1 MTWCWIWWCTCSLG
15 DSIQVNRSKGF
26 WCKVLG
32 SRWASWCQLADIML
46 GLYHFFACCW
56 LLNRKRHCSL
66 IRWPADA
73 STSLSST
80 SHIHLVWSWL
90 IMTVPAT
97 WKSILGD
104 RAFAVAGP
112 RAQNNLPDNIRHFP
126 SLATFKHSL
135 KSHLFLQC
143 FLLLR
148 QLWLCAAPL
157 KWLCVIY
164 GTLQIDYFTLHYI
177 TWQQ

>member
-1 MTWCWIWWCTCSLG
+1 MVHLFTGWLYTGKQI
-15 DSIQVNRSKGF
+15 KGILVQSF
-26 WCKVLG
+26 RV
-32 SRWASWCQLADIML
+32 RWASWCQLADIML

-97 WKSILGD
+97 RKSILGD

-112 RAQNNLPDNIRHFP
+112 RAWNNLPDNIRHFP

-148 QLWLCAAPL
+148 QLWLCVAPL